1 MLLSS
6 LLVIS
11 PSSCNLPVSMARILG
26 LLWAFMC
33 RENELWQPPRLS
45 PPLYHPQ
52 GLSSRP
58 VTRDSPGPGPK
69 CLLPGGRRGGERHTV
84 CKARCQGKREVL
96 VLWGSTC
103 PSFKQEKDFN
113 LRPKQVGLKPGHS
126 SESPGERVRMQIAR
140 PPCRGLGLMDMRWVG
155 PGNVQF
161 PDADFASSQV
171 RLMLLVWGPHFANH
185 CPKWS

>member
-1 MLLSS
+1 MSCGSLPAS
-6 LLVIS
+6 LLPSTTHRAS
-11 PSSCNLPVSMARILG
+11 PPV
-26 LLWAFMC
+26 
-33 RENELWQPPRLS
+33 LS
-45 PPLYHPQ
+45 PGTLLAQ
-52 GLSSRP
+52 AQNAFFP
-58 VTRDSPGPGPK
+58 V
-69 CLLPGGRRGGERHTV
+69 GGGGGERHTV